1 MAVDVD
7 KGYVLVD
14 DLIIVCNL
22 QSGSQGQMA
31 IYVEKG
37 YFIVDDQIIDSNLQG
52 IKQKWRISR
61 Y

>member
-14 DLIIVCNL
+14 DLFIVCNL

-31 IYVEKG
+31 IYVDKD
-37 YFIVDDQIIDSNLQG
+37 YVLVDD
-52 IKQKWRISR
+52 
-61 Y
+61 